1 VIKPDIY
8 RVLPDQDGWI
18 VRQES
23 GGRLVDRA
31 FTKEIAIES
40 ARRRARGSMYGTVI
54 VHGTDGSIESEY
66 EYKRPARASP
76 GAGQKVLVIDD
87 DDDLRRTVSAI
98 LRVGGYKA
106 VEAAGG
112 EEAMTLLAREK
123 CDLII
128 TDLYMPRPDGV
139 ETIQRIREADRSIP
153 IIAMSGAATDQV
165 SPLDDAMLMGATRTL
180 AKPFYPED
188 LLAMVTELVRPS

>member
-1 VIKPDIY
+1 MVKPEIY
-8 RVLPDQDGWI
+8 RVLPDEDGWI

-40 ARRRARGSMYGTVI
+40 ARRRARGCMYGTVI
-54 VHGTDGSIESEY
+54 VHGPDGSIESEY
-66 EYKRPARASP
+66 EYKRPGRTSP
-76 GAGQKVLVIDD
+76 GAGQRVLVIDD
-87 DDDLRRTVSAI
+87 DTDLRRTVSAI

-112 EEAMTLLAREK
+112 EEALAVLAQEK
-123 CDLII
+123 CDLVI

-139 ETIQRIREADRSIP
+139 ETIQRIRQADRDIP

-165 SPLDDAMLMGATRTL
+165 SPLDDAMSVGATRTL

-188 LLAMVTELVRPS
+188 LLAMVTELVGPS